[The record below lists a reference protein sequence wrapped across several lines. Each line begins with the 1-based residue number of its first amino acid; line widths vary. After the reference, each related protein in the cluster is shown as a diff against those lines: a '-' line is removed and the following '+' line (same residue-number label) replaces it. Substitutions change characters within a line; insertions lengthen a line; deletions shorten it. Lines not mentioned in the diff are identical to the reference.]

1 MEVLPVVDIAIVFV
15 RLFALFLLLLLLF
28 LGVVASC
35 FVVVDVVI
43 AIFI

>member
-1 MEVLPVVDIAIVFV
+1 MQVLPVVDIAIVFV
-15 RLFALFLLLLLLF
+15 RLFALFLLLF

-43 AIFI
+43 ATFI